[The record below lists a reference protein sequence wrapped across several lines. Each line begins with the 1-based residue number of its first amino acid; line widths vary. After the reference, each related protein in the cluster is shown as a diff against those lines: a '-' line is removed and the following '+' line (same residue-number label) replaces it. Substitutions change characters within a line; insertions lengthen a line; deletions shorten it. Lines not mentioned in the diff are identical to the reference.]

1 MDLSFVSL
9 ALSGASALRGHF
21 INTAHVLSTTSSEA
35 KNYALPWQQCGGKH
49 YKGHTKCTP
58 GHLCKHLNDWWSQC
72 VPDPS
77 LKGPPTY
84 SQCGGKGFEGE
95 TTCRDGDMCVVL
107 SKYYSQ
113 CVPMVMPPQYK
124 QKCTNV
130 NVLGDATYCI
140 KGPVCGS
147 EDEEGHKCPKKG
159 DIAVGNCLSQLKSYV
174 AFAKCVA
181 PKDAT
186 CQKTEFGESICSFSK
201 IHIKTTKATATE
213 APSTEAPP
221 TSATGDKNSTAIV
234 IDTPAVVNITVR
246 GNETIPVIA
255 VMPLIFGNDTSSN
268 ATDDEVVTT
277 SVPPVTMISV
287 NTSATNKTNKTLE
300 TITPPS
306 TTIVAVNATSASDD
320 VIIAPTNITAAPVD
334 DVIVAPVAN
343 TSLVLNV
350 TAAPT
355 QVVVVSPNATQE
367 PTTETILFPVSAP
380 NGTDAPATT
389 AATTLLVNVT
399 GANATET
406 SDVIVFPT
414 LI

>member
-1 MDLSFVSL
+1 MDLSFISL

-124 QKCTNV
+124 QKCTNI

-147 EDEEGHKCPKKG
+147 DDDDGHKCPKKG

-186 CQKTEFGESICSFSK
+186 CQKTEFGESVCSFSK
-201 IHIKTTKATATE
+201 IHIKTTKTTVTE
-213 APSTEAPP
+213 VPTTE
-221 TSATGDKNSTAIV
+221 ATGDKNNTAIV
-234 IDTPAVVNITVR
+234 IDAPVVVNITVR

-255 VMPLIFGNDTSSN
+255 VTPLAFGNGSSGN
-268 ATDDEVVTT
+268 ATDDEVFVTLA
-277 SVPPVTMISV
+277 PPATVVSA
-287 NTSATNKTNKTLE
+287 NTTATNKTAG
-300 TITPPS
+300 
-306 TTIVAVNATSASDD
+306 TIVAVNATSASGD
-320 VIIAPTNITAAPVD
+320 VTIVPTNITVD

-343 TSLVLNV
+343 ASHVLNV
-350 TAAPT
+350 TA
-355 QVVVVSPNATQE
+355 V
-367 PTTETILFPVSAP
+367 PTTETIMFPANASNEADVILAP
-380 NGTDAPATT
+380 VTP
-389 AATTLLVNVT
+389 AATTLAVNAT
-399 GANATET
+399 GANATVT
-406 SDVIVFPT
+406 DDVIVFPT
-414 LI
+414 VI